1 MSVAWLPWLHIA
13 KLSSPVCGIVL
24 PSTSTCRCAPWM
36 LTPSAHVPPPPVPS
50 AAVGAHGPGFA
61 QLPTTTMF
69 LAVMFSQC
77 PVPAGVSG
85 IQKPFCTVPPAMV
98 TSSTTESRT
107 GAPPKVS
114 QLAFFWFRQYG
125 VAQPGVWKG
134 EPEGVPLGQRG
145 RDCVRRGIE

>member
-1 MSVAWLPWLHIA
+1 MEKRRPLGL
-13 KLSSPVCGIVL
+13 
-24 PSTSTCRCAPWM
+24 R
-36 LTPSAHVPPPPVPS
+36 
-50 AAVGAHGPGFA
+50 F
-61 QLPTTTMF
+61 
-69 LAVMFSQC
+69 
-77 PVPAGVSG
+77 SG

-134 EPEGVPLGQRG
+134 EPEGAIPSGQRG